1 MEPVT
6 IHPPVT
12 ALRDVLAL
20 AGWTGVVTLIWY
32 GMTGTQG
39 LLTREAISSVLG
51 GRASE
56 ADMQAA
62 PLTTDQLARLR
73 RFHFSW
79 PVFLL
84 GCLPMLMIVM
94 GNVGCSLLRDAGYLI
109 FPWPVMLNG
118 AACGAS
124 FYVVL
129 IVRRRFIRRLLLVQ
143 PA

>member
-1 MEPVT
+1 M
-6 IHPPVT
+6 HPPVT
-12 ALRDVLAL
+12 AMRDVLAL
-20 AGWTGVVTLIWY
+20 VGWTGVLTLIWY
-32 GMTGTQG
+32 GVTGTQR

-51 GRASE
+51 RRASE
-56 ADMQAA
+56 ADVQGASVTA
-62 PLTTDQLARLR
+62 DQTARLR
-73 RFHFSW
+73 KFHFSW

-109 FPWPVMLNG
+109 VPWPVRLNG

-129 IVRRRFIRRLLLVQ
+129 IVRRRFIRRLLLGQ